1 MGDTPESI
9 LEAFHVA
16 VRHGDNFSLSSP
28 DKWPTPGNGT
38 AWEMSALA
46 KAVRDHEIAVK
57 YGDPPDGRPWEDI
70 HWYSNNERV
79 HIPKPDIVEIDPHYH
94 QKKGK
99 AG

>member
-99 AG
+99 TG